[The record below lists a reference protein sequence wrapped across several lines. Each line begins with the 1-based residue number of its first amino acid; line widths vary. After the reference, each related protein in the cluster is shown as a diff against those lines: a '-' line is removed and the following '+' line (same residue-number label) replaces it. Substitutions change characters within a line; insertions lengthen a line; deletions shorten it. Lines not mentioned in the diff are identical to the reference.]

1 MKNKFPLLII
11 SILILMG
18 CASNEKEEAEP
29 PEVQLYRM
37 AQDRINAKNFLG
49 AVDSLARIE
58 RFYPFGVYA
67 EQARADLIYAHYMSG
82 DFDQAYAASEK
93 FIRLYPRNTNVD
105 YAYFMKGMTGYYAD
119 EGLLGN
125 IFSLSLAKRDITG
138 AMQSYADLTEFLIR
152 YPESEY
158 IDAARERLIFLR
170 NLIASSELDGAEY
183 YLKRG
188 AYLAALNRA
197 NYVLKNIPNSTEKQ
211 RALDIMKKSFIIII
225 PCTFIEIIA
234 KRVTLCFTEIMLR
247 IV

>member
-1 MKNKFPLLII
+1 MK
-11 SILILMG
+11 
-18 CASNEKEEAEP
+18 KEDAEP
-29 PEVQLYRM
+29 PEVQLYRL
-37 AQDRINAKNFLG
+37 AQDRINAQNYLG
-49 AVDSLARIE
+49 AVDSLVRIE

-82 DFDQAYAASEK
+82 DYDQAYAASEK

-125 IFSLSLAKRDITG
+125 LFSLSLAKRDISG

-183 YLKRG
+183 YMKRG

-197 NYVLKNIPNSTEKQ
+197 NYVLKNIPNSTETQ
-211 RALDIMKKSFIIII
+211 RALDIMKKSFI
-225 PCTFIEIIA
+225 ELGYEEYA
-234 KRVTLCFTEIMLR
+234 EKVSSVEALN
-247 IV
+247 

>member
-1 MKNKFPLLII
+1 MKNKFLLLSL

-18 CASNEKEEAEP
+18 CASNEKEDAEP
-29 PEVQLYRM
+29 PEVQLYRL
-37 AQDRINAKNFLG
+37 AQDRINAQNYLG

-82 DFDQAYAASEK
+82 DYDQAYAASEK
-93 FIRLYPRNTNVD
+93 FIRLYPRNTNID

-119 EGLLGN
+119 DGLLGN
-125 IFSLSLAKRDITG
+125 LFSLSLAKRDISG

-183 YLKRG
+183 YMKRG

-197 NYVLKNIPNSTEKQ
+197 NYVLKNIPNSTETQ
-211 RALDIMKKSFIIII
+211 RALDIMKKSFV
-225 PCTFIEIIA
+225 ELGYEEYA
-234 KRVTLCFTEIMLR
+234 EKVSSVEALN
-247 IV
+247 

>member
-1 MKNKFPLLII
+1 MKNKFLILFF
-11 SILILMG
+11 SILVLMG
-18 CASNEKEEAEP
+18 CASNEKEDAEP
-29 PEVQLYRM
+29 PEVQLYRL
-37 AQDRINAKNFLG
+37 AQDRINAQNYLG
-49 AVDSLARIE
+49 AVDSLVRIE

-82 DFDQAYAASEK
+82 DYDQAYAASEK

-125 IFSLSLAKRDITG
+125 LFSLSLAKRDISG

-170 NLIASSELDGAEY
+170 NLIAV
-183 YLKRG
+183 
-188 AYLAALNRA
+188 N
-197 NYVLKNIPNSTEKQ
+197 
-211 RALDIMKKSFIIII
+211 
-225 PCTFIEIIA
+225 
-234 KRVTLCFTEIMLR
+234 
-247 IV
+247 

>member
-1 MKNKFPLLII
+1 MKNKFLILFF
-11 SILILMG
+11 SILVLMG
-18 CASNEKEEAEP
+18 CASNEKEDAEP
-29 PEVQLYRM
+29 PEVQLYRL
-37 AQDRINAKNFLG
+37 AQDRISAQNYLG
-49 AVDSLARIE
+49 AVDSLVRIE

-82 DFDQAYAASEK
+82 DYDQAYAASEK

-125 IFSLSLAKRDITG
+125 LFSLSLEKRDIGG

-183 YLKRG
+183 YMKRG

-197 NYVLKNIPNSTEKQ
+197 NYVLKNIPNSTETQ
-211 RALDIMKKSFIIII
+211 RALDIMKKSFI
-225 PCTFIEIIA
+225 ELGYEEYA
-234 KRVTLCFTEIMLR
+234 EKVSSVEALN
-247 IV
+247 

>member
-1 MKNKFPLLII
+1 MKNKFLLLSF

-18 CASNEKEEAEP
+18 CASNEKEDAEP

-37 AQDRINAKNFLG
+37 AQDRINAQNYLG

-82 DFDQAYAASEK
+82 DYDQAYAASEK

-125 IFSLSLAKRDITG
+125 LFSLSLAKRDISG

-170 NLIASSELDGAEY
+170 NLIASSELDGAESY
-183 YLKRG
+183 MKRG

-197 NYVLKNIPNSTEKQ
+197 NYVLKNIPNSTETQ
-211 RALDIMKKSFIIII
+211 RALDIMKKSFI
-225 PCTFIEIIA
+225 ELGYEEYA
-234 KRVTLCFTEIMLR
+234 EKVSGVEALN
-247 IV
+247 

>member
-1 MKNKFPLLII
+1 MKNKFLLLSL

-29 PEVQLYRM
+29 PEVQLYRL
-37 AQDRINAKNFLG
+37 AQDRINAQNYLG

-82 DFDQAYAASEK
+82 DYDQAYAASEK

-119 EGLLGN
+119 DGLLGN
-125 IFSLSLAKRDITG
+125 LFSLSLAKRDISG

-183 YLKRG
+183 YMKRG

-197 NYVLKNIPNSTEKQ
+197 NYVLKNIPNSTESQ
-211 RALDIMKKSFIIII
+211 RALDIMKKSF
-225 PCTFIEIIA
+225 
-234 KRVTLCFTEIMLR
+234 TELGYEEYAEK
-247 IV
+247 VSSVEALN

>member
-1 MKNKFPLLII
+1 MRYKYFLLI
-11 SILILMG
+11 LAGLWLGG
-18 CASNEKEEAEP
+18 CSSNDKKEEADT
-29 PEVQLYRM
+29 PEVNLYNL
-37 AQDRINAKNFLG
+37 AQSRISSRNYTG
-49 AVDSLARIE
+49 AAEALFRIE
-58 RFYPFGVYA
+58 RSYPFGVYA

-82 DFDQAYAASEK
+82 DYDQAYAASEK

-125 IFSLSLAKRDITG
+125 LFSLSLAKRDISG

-183 YLKRG
+183 YMKRG

-197 NYVLKNIPNSTEKQ
+197 NYVLKNIPNSTETQ
-211 RALDIMKKSFIIII
+211 RALDIMKKSFI
-225 PCTFIEIIA
+225 ELGYEEYA
-234 KRVTLCFTEIMLR
+234 EKVSSVEALN
-247 IV
+247 

>member
-1 MKNKFPLLII
+1 MKNKFLILFF
-11 SILILMG
+11 SILVLMG
-18 CASNEKEEAEP
+18 CASNEKEDAEP
-29 PEVQLYRM
+29 PEVQLYRL
-37 AQDRINAKNFLG
+37 AQDRINAQNYLG
-49 AVDSLARIE
+49 AVNSLVRIE

-82 DFDQAYAASEK
+82 DYDQAYAASEK

-125 IFSLSLAKRDITG
+125 LFSLSLAKRDISG

-183 YLKRG
+183 YMKRG

-197 NYVLKNIPNSTEKQ
+197 NYVLKNIPNSTETQ
-211 RALDIMKKSFIIII
+211 RALDIMKKSFI
-225 PCTFIEIIA
+225 ELGYEEYA
-234 KRVTLCFTEIMLR
+234 EKVSSVEALN
-247 IV
+247 

>member
-1 MKNKFPLLII
+1 MKNKFII
-11 SILILMG
+11 LFFSILVLMG
-18 CASNEKEEAEP
+18 CASNEKEDAEP
-29 PEVQLYRM
+29 PEVQLYRL
-37 AQDRINAKNFLG
+37 AQDRINAQNYLG
-49 AVDSLARIE
+49 AVDSLVRIE

-82 DFDQAYAASEK
+82 DYDQAYAASEK

-125 IFSLSLAKRDITG
+125 LFSLSLAKRDISG

-183 YLKRG
+183 YMKRG

-197 NYVLKNIPNSTEKQ
+197 NYVLKNIPNSTETQ
-211 RALDIMKKSFIIII
+211 RALDIMKKSFI
-225 PCTFIEIIA
+225 ELGYEEYA
-234 KRVTLCFTEIMLR
+234 EKVSSVEALN
-247 IV
+247 

>member
-1 MKNKFPLLII
+1 MKNKFLILFF
-11 SILILMG
+11 SILVLMG
-18 CASNEKEEAEP
+18 CASNEKEDAEP
-29 PEVQLYRM
+29 PEVQLYRL
-37 AQDRINAKNFLG
+37 AQDRISAQNYLG
-49 AVDSLARIE
+49 AVDSLVRIE

-82 DFDQAYAASEK
+82 DYDQAYAASEK

-125 IFSLSLAKRDITG
+125 LFSLSLAKRDIGG

-183 YLKRG
+183 YMKRG

-197 NYVLKNIPNSTEKQ
+197 NYVLKNIPNSTETQ
-211 RALDIMKKSFIIII
+211 RALDIMKKSFIELGYEEYAEK
-225 PCTFIEIIA
+225 FS
-234 KRVTLCFTEIMLR
+234 RVEALY
-247 IV
+247 

>member
-1 MKNKFPLLII
+1 MKNKFLLLSL

-18 CASNEKEEAEP
+18 CASNEKEDADP
-29 PEVQLYRM
+29 PEVQLYRL
-37 AQDRINAKNFLG
+37 AQDRINAQNYLG
-49 AVDSLARIE
+49 AVDSLVRIE

-82 DFDQAYAASEK
+82 DYDQAYAASEK

-125 IFSLSLAKRDITG
+125 LFSLSLAKRDISG

-183 YLKRG
+183 YMKRG

-197 NYVLKNIPNSTEKQ
+197 NYVLKNIPNSTETQ
-211 RALDIMKKSFIIII
+211 RALDIMKKSFIELGYEEYAEKISSV
-225 PCTFIEIIA
+225 EA
-234 KRVTLCFTEIMLR
+234 LN
-247 IV
+247 

>member
-1 MKNKFPLLII
+1 MKNKFLILFF
-11 SILILMG
+11 SILVLMD
-18 CASNEKEEAEP
+18 CASNEKEDAEP
-29 PEVQLYRM
+29 PEVQLYRL
-37 AQDRINAKNFLG
+37 AQDRINAQNYLG
-49 AVDSLARIE
+49 AVDSLVRIE

-82 DFDQAYAASEK
+82 DYDQAYAASEK

-125 IFSLSLAKRDITG
+125 LFSLSLAKRDISG

-183 YLKRG
+183 YMKRG

-197 NYVLKNIPNSTEKQ
+197 NYVLKNIPNSTETQ
-211 RALDIMKKSFIIII
+211 RALDIMKKSFI
-225 PCTFIEIIA
+225 ELGYEEYA
-234 KRVTLCFTEIMLR
+234 EKVSSVEALN
-247 IV
+247 

>member
-1 MKNKFPLLII
+1 MKNKFLLLSL

-29 PEVQLYRM
+29 PEVQLYRL
-37 AQDRINAKNFLG
+37 AQDRINAQNYLG

-82 DFDQAYAASEK
+82 DYDQAYAASEK
-93 FIRLYPRNTNVD
+93 FIRLYPRNTNID

-119 EGLLGN
+119 DGLLGN
-125 IFSLSLAKRDITG
+125 LFSLSLAKRDISG

-183 YLKRG
+183 YVKRG

-197 NYVLKNIPNSTEKQ
+197 NYVLKNIPNSTESQ
-211 RALDIMKKSFIIII
+211 RALDIMKKSF
-225 PCTFIEIIA
+225 
-234 KRVTLCFTEIMLR
+234 TELGYEEYAEK
-247 IV
+247 VSSVEALN

>member
-1 MKNKFPLLII
+1 MKNKFPLLIV

-18 CASNEKEEAEP
+18 CASSEKEEAEP

-211 RALDIMKKSFIIII
+211 RALDIMKKSFI
-225 PCTFIEIIA
+225 ELGYEEYA
-234 KRVTLCFTEIMLR
+234 EKVSSVEALN
-247 IV
+247 

>member
-1 MKNKFPLLII
+1 MKNKFLLLSL

-18 CASNEKEEAEP
+18 CASNEKEDAEP
-29 PEVQLYRM
+29 PEVQLYRL
-37 AQDRINAKNFLG
+37 AQDRINAQNYLG
-49 AVDSLARIE
+49 AVDSLVRIE

-82 DFDQAYAASEK
+82 DYDQAYAASEK
-93 FIRLYPRNTNVD
+93 FIRLYTRNTNVD

-125 IFSLSLAKRDITG
+125 LFSLSLAKRDISG

-183 YLKRG
+183 YMKRG

-197 NYVLKNIPNSTEKQ
+197 NYVLKNIPNSTETQ
-211 RALDIMKKSFIIII
+211 RALDIMKKSFI
-225 PCTFIEIIA
+225 ELGYEEYA
-234 KRVTLCFTEIMLR
+234 EKVSSVEALN
-247 IV
+247 